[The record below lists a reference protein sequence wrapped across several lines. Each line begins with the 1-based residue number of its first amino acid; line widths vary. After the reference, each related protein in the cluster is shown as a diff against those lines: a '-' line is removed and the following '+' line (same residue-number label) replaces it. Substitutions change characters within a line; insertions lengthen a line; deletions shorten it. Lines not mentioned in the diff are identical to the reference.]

1 MLKLLGALAAM
12 TSSFSASDGQ
22 KGAAQPILLVAEP
35 FDGGVQVRVVG
46 ASKQPYAAVFSL
58 EVTSGGNRS
67 VHRGSVSLT
76 SGEPATLSTISLG
89 NAEPGQWRAHLKVE
103 PQSGRAYEQVRTSF

>member
-12 TSSFSASDGQ
+12 TSSFTGTEGQ
-22 KGAAQPILLVAEP
+22 EGAAQPVQLVAQP
-35 FDGGVQVRVVG
+35 VGGGVQVTVVG

-58 EVTSGGNRS
+58 EVTSAGNRS

-76 SGEPATLSTISLG
+76 GGEPATLSTVTLG
-89 NAEPGQWRAHLKVE
+89 NVAPGQWRAHLKVE
-103 PQSGRAYEQVRTSF
+103 PQSGQAYEQVRTSF

>member
-12 TSSFSASDGQ
+12 TSSFSGGQ
-22 KGAAQPILLVAEP
+22 EGAAQPIRVVAEP
-35 FDGGVQVRVVG
+35 VGGGVQVRVVG
-46 ASKQPYAAVFSL
+46 ASEQPYAALFSL

-76 SGEPATLSTISLG
+76 GGEPATLSTVTLG
-89 NAEPGQWRAHLKVE
+89 NAQPGQWRAHLKVE
-103 PQSGRAYEQVRTSF
+103 PQSGPAYEQVRTSF

>member
-12 TSSFSASDGQ
+12 TSSFSGGQ
-22 KGAAQPILLVAEP
+22 EGAAQPIRVVAEP
-35 FDGGVQVRVVG
+35 VGGGVQVSVVG
-46 ASKQPYAAVFSL
+46 ASKQPYAALFTL

-76 SGEPATLSTISLG
+76 GGEPATLSTVTLG

-103 PQSGRAYEQVRTSF
+103 PQSGPAYEQVRTSF